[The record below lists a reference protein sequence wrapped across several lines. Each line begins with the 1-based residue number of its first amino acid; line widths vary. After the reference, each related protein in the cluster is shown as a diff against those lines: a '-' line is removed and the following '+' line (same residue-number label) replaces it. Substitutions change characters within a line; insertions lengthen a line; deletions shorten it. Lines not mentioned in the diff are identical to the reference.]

1 MQFLNEAAK
10 QFNTAGMFEAVNE
23 VYKVS
28 IPVAEAARNFKK
40 LTEIHTDLRDAFTN
54 IVRLE
59 GKVIRIGSVILLFHS
74 KDLAKLAILPDYKR
88 PRMLC
93 SLV

>member
-59 GKVIRIGSVILLFHS
+59 GKIVFISIFHINFISAFILISYQDIMSFPEL
-74 KDLAKLAILPDYKR
+74 
-88 PRMLC
+88 
-93 SLV
+93 

>member
-59 GKVIRIGSVILLFHS
+59 GKVMRVGSVTFCYPFS
-74 KDLAKLAILPDYKR
+74 FKRSYKTSH
-88 PRMLC
+88 PPGL
-93 SLV
+93 

>member
-59 GKVIRIGSVILLFHS
+59 GKIIFISISFSFHINF
-74 KDLAKLAILPDYKR
+74 KLRYNVFP
-88 PRMLC
+88 
-93 SLV
+93 VNWQF

>member
-59 GKVIRIGSVILLFHS
+59 GKIVFISIFHIHFIS
-74 KDLAKLAILPDYKR
+74 FNINFISRYHVFP
-88 PRMLC
+88 
-93 SLV
+93 